1 MRQGKVWVTG
11 SSGQEQMVP
20 ETLASAVYMDIS
32 GGQSVAD
39 LLLAANLP
47 NVRAFGAKGDGV
59 ADDTAA
65 INSCM
70 ATIGNQGVV
79 FFPPGTYRTTGIE
92 VSDKDSLRMLGAGA
106 VIKLAENAA
115 KPLMRIKNCPRLHME
130 GLTLDGNKA
139 AQTAE
144 LDALVLMH
152 VYFSIINNCRIVNA
166 KRDGLQVLT
175 YTENGTFMGGDELH
189 VAGCFIQ
196 SNGRHG
202 VLVDSIAD
210 TNIDNNN
217 IEFNGGN
224 GMLVRCTSG
233 VPSGNMNITN
243 NQILSNDLIGI
254 ECMDDTARTVISQN
268 HIRNNGG
275 VGLRYVGGT
284 QYLIANNNIH
294 LNGRLYPYSAGVL
307 IGYNGKGIVSGNH
320 ISCTHFSPTQ
330 GYGIALYYSSD
341 VTVLGNVMA
350 DNLSAGIYTEGCS
363 NIKIKTNIGAN
374 DN

>member
-1 MRQGKVWVTG
+1 MKQGKVWVTG
-11 SSGQEQMVP
+11 SGGQEQMVP
-20 ETLASAVYMDIS
+20 ETLASAVYMNAG

-59 ADDTAA
+59 TDDTAA
-65 INSCM
+65 IHNCLASV
-70 ATIGNQGVV
+70 GNQGIV

-92 VSDKDSLRMLGAGA
+92 INDKDSLRLLGAGT
-106 VIKLAENAA
+106 VLQLVNNAA

-130 GLTLDGNKA
+130 GLTLDGNRA
-139 AQTAE
+139 GQTAE

-152 VYFSIINNCRIVNA
+152 VYFSVINNCRIINA

-175 YTENGTFMGGDELH
+175 YTENDTFMGGDELH

-202 VLVDSIAD
+202 ILMDSISD

-224 GMLVRCTSG
+224 GVLVKCTTG
-233 VPSGNMNITN
+233 IPSGNMNITN

-254 ECMDDTARTVISQN
+254 ECQDGTSRTIISQN
-268 HIRNNGG
+268 HIRCNGG

-284 QYLIANNNIH
+284 QYLISNNNVH
-294 LNGRLYPYSAGVL
+294 LNGRIYTYSAGML
-307 IGYNGKGIVSGNH
+307 IGYNNKGIITGNH
-320 ISCTHFSPTQ
+320 VSCTHFSPTQ
-330 GYGIALYYSSD
+330 GYGIELDNSSD
-341 VTVLGNVMA
+341 VTLSGNVLADNIWAGVNVMA
-350 DNLSAGIYTEGCS
+350 GS
-363 NIKIKTNIGAN
+363 NVKIRNNIGVD